1 MRVRKEISRELV
13 RNFEIVF
20 VMTNNLLFIDILV
33 FIRLERVNKV
43 GKIIVL

>member
-43 GKIIVL
+43 GKFIVL

>member
-1 MRVRKEISRELV
+1 MRVRKEISCELV

>member
-43 GKIIVL
+43 RKIIAL

>member
-43 GKIIVL
+43 GKIIAL